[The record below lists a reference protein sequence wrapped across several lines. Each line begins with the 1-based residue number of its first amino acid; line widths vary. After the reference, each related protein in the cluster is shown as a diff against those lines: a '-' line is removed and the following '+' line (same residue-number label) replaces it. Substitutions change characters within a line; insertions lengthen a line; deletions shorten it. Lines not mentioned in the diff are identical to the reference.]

1 MHLNNVINN
10 HHHLSPLFHHYVT
23 VVSLL
28 LYSRLFMLCIK
39 SVQINHM
46 LFIVK
51 TGKIK
56 MLQWSDV
63 NHLLKL
69 NYLQNEV
76 KNKYLFLF
84 SSIFPLIQ
92 PDLLYQSNCTFMCLL
107 TYFIKATQPYQK
119 NFLTIDRFSHPYL
132 NVCLC
137 IILE

>member
-1 MHLNNVINN
+1 
-10 HHHLSPLFHHYVT
+10 
-23 VVSLL
+23 
-28 LYSRLFMLCIK
+28 
-39 SVQINHM
+39 M

-107 TYFIKATQPYQK
+107 TYFIKAT
-119 NFLTIDRFSHPYL
+119 
-132 NVCLC
+132 
-137 IILE
+137 